1 MNRSERKRV
10 AKMSS
15 IDMRCV
21 ICHKDPCECK
31 LKTSKSSS
39 FPYAKSKT
47 IGYVGQS
54 YSGRF
59 FGRPSGANS
68 NSPKV
73 VIKTN
78 YAYAGKQ
85 RDGSFKSKKDIAGAV
100 AASQS
105 YTAREAAQDKEQT
118 RDESLSSL
126 YDLNG
131 NRLSK
136 QELADRQ
143 QELKDNGVSAMRRG
157 IISPDP
163 KLGLSAEDIKDIAA
177 KTIKEFQYQ
186 MGKEFSGT
194 IAVHSDTDTKH
205 AHFSIYGDKKSIKW
219 SKKELQKLKDIAR
232 AKTDEVVKQRE
243 EEQKLYRQEDKTQ
256 NIQKDKGAQC
266 KP

>member
-1 MNRSERKRV
+1 
-10 AKMSS
+10 MSS
-15 IDMRCV
+15 MDMRCV

-31 LKTSKSSS
+31 LKTSKSSL
-39 FPYAKSKT
+39 FPYARSKS
-47 IGYVGQS
+47 IGYIGQS

-59 FGRPSGANS
+59 FGRQSNANG
-68 NSPKV
+68 NSSKV
-73 VIKTN
+73 IIKTN

-118 RDESLSSL
+118 KDESLSNL

-136 QELADRQ
+136 KELADRQ
-143 QELKDNGVSAMRRG
+143 QELKENGVSAMRRG

-163 KLGLSAEDIKDIAA
+163 KLGLSTEDIKDIAA
-177 KTIKEFQYQ
+177 TTIKEFQYQ
-186 MGKEFSGT
+186 TGKEFSGT

-205 AHFSIYGDKKSIKW
+205 AHFVIYGDKKSIKW
-219 SKKELQKLKDIAR
+219 SKKELQKLKDIAKS
-232 AKTDEVVKQRE
+232 KTDEVVKQRE

-266 KP
+266 RQ

>member
-1 MNRSERKRV
+1 
-10 AKMSS
+10 MSS
-15 IDMRCV
+15 IDTRCV

-31 LKTSKSSS
+31 LKTSKSSP
-39 FPYAKSKT
+39 FPYVRSKS
-47 IGYVGQS
+47 IRYVGKS
-54 YSGRF
+54 YGSKF
-59 FGRPSGANS
+59 FVRPSGANS
-68 NSPKV
+68 NSSKV
-73 VIKTN
+73 IIKTN

-100 AASQS
+100 AASQN
-105 YTAREAAQDKEQT
+105 YTGREAAQDKEQT
-118 RDESLSSL
+118 KDESLSSL
-126 YDLNG
+126 YNLNG

-136 QELADRQ
+136 QELADKQ
-143 QELKDNGVSAMRRG
+143 QELKENGISAMRRG

-163 KLGLSAEDIKDIAA
+163 KLGLSTEDIKDIAA

-186 MGKEFSGT
+186 TGKEFSGT

-219 SKKELQKLKDIAR
+219 SKKEHQKLKDIAR

-243 EEQKLYRQEDKTQ
+243 AERELYKQEDKTQ

-266 KP
+266 RP